1 MSYASERMR
10 FLRARFSVPSLLS
23 RADERVVVAVV
34 AAVNA
39 VFAILTISLIA
50 WLIDLPLLFPA
61 LGPTAFILFARPFSP
76 AAAPRA
82 VVLGHLSAIAVGS
95 ASWNLVSF
103 ACGREVLLEM
113 GGWPTLVSASLALA
127 VSCILL
133 IWLACPHA
141 PACATALILALGAA
155 SDWTALLGM
164 AVGVLALTAEA
175 VLISRVVGVNV
186 PIWSTRPG
194 DDQAA

>member
-1 MSYASERMR
+1 MR
-10 FLRARFSVPSLLS
+10 FLRARLSIPSLLS

-34 AAVNA
+34 ASVNA

-95 ASWNLVSF
+95 VSWNLVSL
-103 ACGREVLLEM
+103 ACGQDVSLEM
-113 GGWPTLVSASLALA
+113 GGGADQAS
-127 VSCILL
+127 C
-133 IWLACPHA
+133 WR
-141 PACATALILALGAA
+141 
-155 SDWTALLGM
+155 
-164 AVGVLALTAEA
+164 ERA
-175 VLISRVVGVNV
+175 VLVDPS
-186 PIWSTRPG
+186 
-194 DDQAA
+194 